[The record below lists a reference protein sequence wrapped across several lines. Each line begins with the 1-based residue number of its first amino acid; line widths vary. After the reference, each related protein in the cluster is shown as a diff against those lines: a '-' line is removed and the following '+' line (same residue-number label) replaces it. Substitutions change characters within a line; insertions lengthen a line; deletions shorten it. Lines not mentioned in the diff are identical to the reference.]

1 MARTGG
7 FSTML
12 DAATRRAFNFLRG
25 EVDTLDERVTIIE
38 SGGGGDFPEAPLDGQ
53 QYGRQSAAWSVIELD
68 DGEHV
73 LTGDP
78 ENPPAGL
85 DAGQLLWDGVE
96 GGSGGGDAG
105 PHDHDEY
112 ALVEHDHDEYA
123 MAEMSQE
130 VVKFETPGTFEFK
143 KADYPNLSFITV
155 EVVGGGGAGGSAL
168 ACEANEASVGAG
180 GGSGGYGFRT
190 IKAVDLA
197 DVESV
202 VVGAGGTP
210 DSARSVVDVADGAET
225 VAATGGDGEA
235 SLAFAINSHG
245 RRGGGTVKTASGDP
259 YLNTLP
265 GGGGGSYG
273 TKDFGVGGGPGT
285 PPFAHTH
292 RSVGGNGGGVMFA
305 VGGGGGNAVTAAGQ
319 AGFNG
324 RSGGGGGGGA
334 NRAGNNVLHL
344 GGNGGDGV
352 VIVTVFSATG
362 SGSGGGGPHD
372 HDEYLPLTGGTLTGD
387 LTLAGG
393 TLDAN
398 GGAHVLSGGN
408 QVLRL
413 MNSAPTSRPY
423 VSVFYNDVRAG
434 FFGNP
439 SASSGGVT
447 ELQGE
452 GNTLRLGSQVK
463 VQVQTDLQVDGVTT
477 IHGAKGFFNLSEVV
491 SPPADH
497 WTSYP
502 GVWGMYGM
510 HAGTQGGYM
519 TSMTNNGY
527 RTADNKWKSLG
538 VNGQVGAAQI
548 DLAPTGHFYVRVA
561 SNYPT
566 GSASSPPI
574 RFTVTDA
581 GPTFRAQPSKTRST
595 DEILERAETAEFPPE
610 DDEGVATMD
619 GHDEVPLF
627 EVVTALLA
635 KVKELSAEIEELRGA

>member
-78 ENPPAGL
+78 GNPPAGL

-96 GGSGGGDAG
+96 GGSGGGGGG
-105 PHDHDEY
+105 PHDHAEY

-245 RRGGGTVKTASGDP
+245 GRGGGTVKTASGDP

-305 VGGGGGNAVTAAGQ
+305 VGGGGGNAVTATGQ

-372 HDEYLPLTGGTLTGD
+372 HDEYALVEHDDDEFVHEHDYLPLS
-387 LTLAGG
+387 GG
-393 TLDAN
+393 TLDSGAQIKARGTNATAPAYSFAAN
-398 GGAHVLSGGN
+398 PGVGMYLMNGVDGIVGLSGELRVSDHLRVGESLYLDGGRNDSRIYKNGAADRSVLIVRSSDDDGSARLVLYGGAD
-408 QVLRL
+408 
-413 MNSAPTSRPY
+413 NSSYAGHARMMIGDSIAAEWNENGE
-423 VSVFYNDVRAG
+423 VFRIAE
-434 FFGNP
+434 
-439 SASSGGVT
+439 GV
-447 ELQGE
+447 
-452 GNTLRLGSQVK
+452 
-463 VQVQTDLQVDGVTT
+463 D
-477 IHGAKGFFNLSEVV
+477 
-491 SPPADH
+491 
-497 WTSYP
+497 
-502 GVWGMYGM
+502 
-510 HAGTQGGYM
+510 
-519 TSMTNNGY
+519 
-527 RTADNKWKSLG
+527 TADVLDSADDNDEAVT
-538 VNGQVGAAQI
+538 VN
-548 DLAPTGHFYVRVA
+548 
-561 SNYPT
+561 
-566 GSASSPPI
+566 
-574 RFTVTDA
+574 
-581 GPTFRAQPSKTRST
+581 
-595 DEILERAETAEFPPE
+595 
-610 DDEGVATMD
+610 
-619 GHDEVPLF
+619 

-635 KVKELSAEIEELRGA
+635 KVKQLSAEIKELRGA